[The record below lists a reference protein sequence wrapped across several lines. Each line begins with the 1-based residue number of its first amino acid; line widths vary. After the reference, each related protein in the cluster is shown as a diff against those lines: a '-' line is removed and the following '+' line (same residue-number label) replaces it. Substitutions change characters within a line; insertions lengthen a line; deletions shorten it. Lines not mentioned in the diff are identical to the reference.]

1 MRRGILIHHPMRT
14 LLGNDPLTRYQ
25 GIVIFANDKEKKAN
39 TSMLRVREIWEIT
52 EAGKA
57 VVTLLKI
64 SGIYQELVQEF
75 EMIEKDKMRK
85 VG

>member
-1 MRRGILIHHPMRT
+1 MRT